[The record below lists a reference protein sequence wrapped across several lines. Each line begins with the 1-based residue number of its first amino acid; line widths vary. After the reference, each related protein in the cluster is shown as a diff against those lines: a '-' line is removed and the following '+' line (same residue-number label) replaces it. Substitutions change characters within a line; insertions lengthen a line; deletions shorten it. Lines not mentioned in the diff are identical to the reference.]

1 MSDDIENI
9 EYIRLLNEGSERL
22 FAARAFNYDSEMISE
37 LNFNKDG
44 LIPAIVQDRVTR
56 HVLMMAWMDRT
67 ALEKTLDTGRSW
79 FYSRSRNEY
88 WQKGETSGDRQY
100 VNGVFFDC
108 DQDVLLVVVDQEGK
122 GACHTGNWTCFYRE
136 LSRGP
141 N

>member
-1 MSDDIENI
+1 
-9 EYIRLLNEGSERL
+9 
-22 FAARAFNYDSEMISE
+22 
-37 LNFNKDG
+37 
-44 LIPAIVQDRVTR
+44 
-56 HVLMMAWMDRT
+56 MMAWMDRT